1 MVAALLRERQGLIQS
16 GLTDRVADVDEQLK
30 AHGYEPLADEQPTPA
45 GKPSRSAAP
54 KGRQQAPAA
63 TT

>member
-1 MVAALLRERQGLIQS
+1 MTDDPMVAALLRERQALIQS

-30 AHGYEPLADEQPTPA
+30 AHGYEGSAPA
-45 GKPSRSAAP
+45 AKPSRSTAP
-54 KGRQQAPAA
+54 KGRQQKPAE